1 MKQKGIVLI
10 IVLFCSVLSIGLKPV
25 DGSKKSKA
33 YSGGHFE
40 TILPD
45 IYLFKDIC
53 NVFVLRSGSSAL
65 LIDAGSGKISDYLKE
80 IGIDKIEW
88 VLHTH
93 YHRDQCIGSPKLR
106 KSGAQIAI
114 GKSEAPLLNRAEAT
128 APFKIPDSFLL
139 NGEFPNWGRR
149 MSPFQSPGID
159 RELVNGEEFNWNQYK
174 ITVINTPGHT
184 KGSIS
189 YLVEADGKRLCFTGD
204 LIMKGGHIRDLY
216 SMQWVYL
223 QNPGIN
229 ASIASLQIINELKP
243 DILLPSHNGIIDDP
257 PNEIKL
263 LDNRLKRV
271 KESFTKKRAG
281 RWNWSG
287 FVQVSEHV
295 IQDCGSTSQIIISN
309 SGEALLFDCGKE
321 FSRERLQEAKTKFG
335 ITRIAVIIP
344 SHWHYDHVDGIT
356 AIAEAEGAKT
366 WAWEGLAEYLEHPEN
381 FPTTCW
387 TGKRIKVDRILKEG
401 EEFEWGGNSFK
412 VYHHP
417 VHTEQQMGLYA
428 NVDGL
433 GLYMIADG
441 IGYSKKG
448 NIRCSIHCYNG
459 ISLVSGMIKTAQSL
473 YDANPYIC
481 LPAHS
486 NVFAVAANDK
496 QEFLDWSIKTTD
508 AIRSLL
514 TPPHQEL
521 GYDPYWASFYPARV
535 HIQPGG
541 EIEISLRLKNYSGKI
556 ISGKCRL
563 KGYGDIIFK
572 KAIVQYILNPG
583 EIKDFPVI
591 VKSKKTAGKGIHIV
605 TADIEYGNNVF
616 AELPQAYVQIDE

>member
-1 MKQKGIVLI
+1 MKHKGIILI
-10 IVLFCSVLSIGLKPV
+10 IILFCPILFISLKPV
-25 DGSKKSKA
+25 DVSKKSNA
-33 YSGGHFE
+33 YLENCFE
-40 TILPD
+40 TVVPD

-53 NVFVLRSGSSAL
+53 NVFVLKSGSSAL
-65 LIDAGSGKISDYLKE
+65 LIDAGSGKVSDCLKE
-80 IGIDKIEW
+80 IGVDKVEW

-93 YHRDQCIGSPKLR
+93 YHRDQCIGSPKLKR
-106 KSGAQIAI
+106 SGAKIAI
-114 GKSEAPLLNRAEAT
+114 SKSEAPLLNRPQKN

-139 NGEFPNWGRR
+139 NGEFAGWGRR
-149 MSPFQSPGID
+149 MAPFQGFNID
-159 RELVNGEEFNWNQYK
+159 RELENGEVFNWKQYK
-174 ITVINTPGHT
+174 ITVISTPGHT

-189 YLVEADGKRLCFTGD
+189 YLVEAGGKKICFTGD
-204 LIMKGGHIRDLY
+204 LVMKGGHIRDLY

-223 QNPGIN
+223 QNPGID
-229 ASIASLQIINELKP
+229 ASIASLQIINDLKP
-243 DILLPSHNGIIDDP
+243 DILLPSHNGLIDDP
-257 PNEIKL
+257 SNEIKL

-271 KESFTKKRAG
+271 RELLTEKRAG
-281 RWNWSG
+281 RWNWSEM
-287 FVQVSEHV
+287 VQVSKHV
-295 IQDCGSTSQIIISN
+295 VQDGGSTTQIIISD
-309 SGEALLFDCGKE
+309 SGEALLFDCGKK
-321 FSRERLQEAKTKFG
+321 FSQERLHEAKAKFG
-335 ITRIAVIIP
+335 INRVDVIIP
-344 SHWHYDHVDGIT
+344 SHWHYDHVDGIP
-356 AIAEAEGAKT
+356 AIAEAEGAKV

-433 GLYMIADG
+433 GFYLIADG

-448 NIRCSIHCYNG
+448 NIRCPIHCYNG
-459 ISLVSGMIKTAQSL
+459 ISLSSGMIKTAQSL

-486 NVFAVAANDK
+486 NVFAVATNDK

-514 TPPHQEL
+514 PPPYQEL

-535 HIQPGG
+535 HIQPGD

-556 ISGKCRL
+556 ISGKCWL
-563 KGYGDIIFK
+563 KGYGDIIFGK
-572 KAIVQYILNPG
+572 KIIQYVLNPG

-616 AELPQAYVQIDE
+616 AEFPQAYVQIDE